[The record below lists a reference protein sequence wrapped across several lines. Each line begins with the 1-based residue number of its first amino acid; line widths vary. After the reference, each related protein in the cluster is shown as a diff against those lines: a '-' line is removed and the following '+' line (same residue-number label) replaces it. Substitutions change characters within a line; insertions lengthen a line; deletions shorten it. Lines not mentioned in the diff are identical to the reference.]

1 MMLRMCVL
9 LLVAG
14 IPALADLSGR
24 WSTGGTGVFVL
35 HQDGQAVTGTIE
47 GMPGEPIY
55 KIVDGVIRG
64 NRIHFFV
71 LHEDENDP
79 EVKAN
84 EGKPFH
90 NLAQGTFTD
99 DEIVVSGSREN
110 TKIREYRMV
119 LKRITKPGKRP

>member
-1 MMLRMCVL
+1 MILRMCVL
-9 LLVAG
+9 LLLAG
-14 IPALADLSGR
+14 IPVLADFSGR
-24 WSTGGTGVFVL
+24 WSSGGAEVFVL
-35 HQDGQAVTGTIE
+35 RQNGNTITGAIV
-47 GMPGEPIY
+47 GKPGEPTY

-90 NLAQGTFTD
+90 NLAQGMFTD
-99 DEIVVSGSREN
+99 DQIVVSGSREN
-110 TKIREYRMV
+110 AKIREYRLV
-119 LKRITKPGKRP
+119 LKRIKK

>member
-1 MMLRMCVL
+1 MTLRMCAL
-9 LLVAG
+9 LLLAG
-14 IPALADLSGR
+14 LPALADLSGR
-24 WSTGGTGVFVL
+24 WSSGGAEVFVL
-35 HQDGQAVTGTIE
+35 IQNGNTITGMIA
-47 GMPGEPIY
+47 GKSGEPTY

-71 LHEDENDP
+71 LHDDENDP

-84 EGKPFH
+84 DGKPFH

-110 TKIREYRMV
+110 TKIREYRLV
-119 LKRITKPGKRP
+119 LKRIRK

>member
-1 MMLRMCVL
+1 MFR
-9 LLVAG
+9 VAVVFFLAA

-24 WSTGGTGVFVL
+24 WSTGGDEVFVL
-35 HQDGQAVTGTIE
+35 RQSGDTVTGTIV
-47 GMPGEPIY
+47 GRPGEPTF

-64 NRIHFFV
+64 NQIHFFV
-71 LHEDENDP
+71 LHEDPNDP

-84 EGKPFH
+84 AGLPFH
-90 NLAQGTFTD
+90 NLAKGTFSK

-119 LKRITKPGKRP
+119 LKRISD